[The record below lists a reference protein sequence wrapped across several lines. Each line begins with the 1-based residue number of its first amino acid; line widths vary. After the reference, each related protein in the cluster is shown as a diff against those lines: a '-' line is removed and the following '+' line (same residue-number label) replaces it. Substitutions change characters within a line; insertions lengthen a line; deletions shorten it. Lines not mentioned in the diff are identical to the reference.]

1 MLRSKFELSII
12 QNVYLWKP
20 IDTNR
25 KEIFFMH

>member
-12 QNVYLWKP
+12 QNVYLLKP

-25 KEIFFMH
+25 EEILFMH